1 MDIAALIISTISL
14 LFSIASI
21 VWLLTKHFST
31 HTIQREMVDPFKDT
45 TGQTND
51 LLSVFKELGDPTSDI
66 EIEEIE
72 RLKSRKNKAQ
82 L

>member
-1 MDIAALIISTISL
+1 MELAAIIISVISL
-14 LFSIASI
+14 LISLIAI
-21 VWLLTKHFST
+21 VWLLSKQFST

-45 TGQTND
+45 SGQTND

-66 EIEEIE
+66 ELEEIE